1 MIVELARLDQV
12 RSACGDDDLLMWAAQ
27 GLSGGVRAWALGD
40 GVVVASPGVSRR
52 DRLAVWGGAACVT
65 DLVRHALAEVGPSYR
80 PFGDV
85 ELMAD
90 VTVKLAGVEAADT
103 FCWMS
108 LPGLPAPAPD
118 AAPDAGAVTS
128 TGAVTGHLD
137 ASRGGWLGPES
148 DAEVAGLLAAAAP
161 QSYAVPGM
169 AGVRRWAGV
178 WMDEALEGRALA
190 AVAADA
196 WSAPSVGFL
205 AGVATAARFRG
216 RGLAERLC
224 RWVSG
229 ELVAARGRA
238 ALMVDDGNLAAIRV
252 YERIGY
258 RRRAV
263 MASRAV

>member
-1 MIVELARLDQV
+1 MRGR
-12 RSACGDDDLLMWAAQ
+12 RS
-27 GLSGGVRAWALGD
+27 
-40 GVVVASPGVSRR
+40 
-52 DRLAVWGGAACVT
+52 
-65 DLVRHALAEVGPSYR
+65 AEVGPSYR

-90 VTVKLAGVEAADT
+90 V
-103 FCWMS
+103 
-108 LPGLPAPAPD
+108 
-118 AAPDAGAVTS
+118 
-128 TGAVTGHLD
+128 
-137 ASRGGWLGPES
+137 
-148 DAEVAGLLAAAAP
+148 
-161 QSYAVPGM
+161 
-169 AGVRRWAGV
+169 
-178 WMDEALEGRALA
+178 
-190 AVAADA
+190 
-196 WSAPSVGFL
+196 APSVGFL
-205 AGVATAARFRG
+205 AEVATAARFRG